1 MKTYNKYS
9 TVRKPMMYGGV
20 AKRRKVMNV
29 GGIATSMPMVAPM
42 GEGMMQDKMRKAK
55 TLNTMN
61 TPTPNVNMSA
71 AMKRGGRVKKRI
83 Y

>member
-29 GGIATSMPMVAPM
+29 GGIATSMPKTPAA
-42 GEGMMQDKMRKAK
+42 GEGMMHDKMKKARNL
-55 TLNTMN
+55 TQMD
-61 TPTPNVNMSA
+61 MSA
-71 AMKRGGRVKKRI
+71 VMRGGGRVKRRP
-83 Y
+83 

>member
-29 GGIATSMPMVAPM
+29 GGIATSMPMTSAI
-42 GEGMMQDKMRKAK
+42 GDGMMQDKMKKARNL
-55 TLNTMN
+55 TNMD
-61 TPTPNVNMSA
+61 MSA
-71 AMKRGGRVKKRI
+71 TMKGGGRVKKRL

>member
-29 GGIATSMPMVAPM
+29 GGIATSMPMTPAA
-42 GEGMMQDKMRKAK
+42 GEGMMHDKMKKARNL
-55 TLNTMN
+55 TQMD
-61 TPTPNVNMSA
+61 MSA
-71 AMKRGGRVKKRI
+71 VMRGGGRVKRRP
-83 Y
+83 